1 MTRRATELQ
10 IQIDDVYACLGQCA
24 GCILSSSERKGSTP
38 DMSPAILDLT
48 IARLIEHAAS
58 LAPLKRV
65 NLTFGIADHL
75 QMSDEYLIELH
86 RKGAQVVRA
95 GRPTDPEH
103 SGVFFTTSLIGKPA
117 EIIGRLQHLRD
128 NTDRDVPLLPLVVL
142 DPRLMKASKFGPMW
156 REMVIA
162 AREMFGEI
170 DLSINLS
177 DEAVAAMPPEELI
190 AFADANAFNEVTVN
204 WTPTLLN
211 AHHTLNDIDAT
222 RNWLVGFDEI
232 ARHKAYIGT
241 SFRPVIQR
249 TVDSIMCRAGADIP
263 SMRETVQHIL
273 PETVAKSIEID
284 HLGNLL
290 PKLEAVGDNAHSER
304 FGLRSM
310 GHLSEGSIGSLIER
324 FMPGMVRS
332 VVAEHSKG
340 ACASCPVSA
349 LCAGTGFHVA
359 THVLRATGHK
369 EALDE
374 CPHVARTLIERI
386 YGELATRDQ
395 AEYA

>member
-1 MTRRATELQ
+1 MIKRASELQ
-10 IQIDDVYACLGQCA
+10 IQIDDVYACLGACA
-24 GCILSSSERKGSTP
+24 GCILSASERRSARP
-38 DMSPAILDLT
+38 DMAPEILDLT
-48 IARLIEHAAS
+48 INRLIEHAS
-58 LAPLKRV
+58 SMAPLKRV

-75 QMSDEYLIELH
+75 QMSDEYVIDLH
-86 RKGAQVVRA
+86 ARGAQVVRA
-95 GRPTDPEH
+95 GRPTDPQH

-117 EIIGRLQHLRD
+117 EVIARLQHLRD

-142 DPRLMKASKFGPMW
+142 DPRLMKATKFGPMW

-211 AHHTLNDIDAT
+211 AHHTLANIEAT
-222 RNWLVGFDEI
+222 RRWLVGFDEI
-232 ARHKAYIGT
+232 ARHKAYMGT

-249 TVDSIMCRAGADIP
+249 TVDSIMCHAGADIP
-263 SMRETVQHIL
+263 NMRETAAHIL
-273 PETVAKSIEID
+273 PETVSKSIEID
-284 HLGNLL
+284 HLGYLM

-310 GHLSEGSIGSLIER
+310 GHLSEGSIASLISR

-332 VVAEHSKG
+332 VISEHSRG
-340 ACASCPVSA
+340 ACAGCPVSA

-359 THVLRATGHK
+359 THVLRATGHH
-369 EALDE
+369 ESLDE

-386 YGELATRDQ
+386 YGELSSQDHLEHA
-395 AEYA
+395 